1 MENLNETIFG
11 VIIIL
16 IVFIWT
22 VNNIIIYSNI
32 SEEKEMENLLNNY
45 AKIICQQIIYTKEF
59 KNPSDDPQNY
69 GIKKNIKIYIQ
80 VKEIEYTNE
89 GIKENILFESSK
101 KPLINK
107 GEYVGAYIDKTLI
120 IVRVVVYV

>member
-32 SEEKEMENLLNNY
+32 SEEKELESLLNNY
-45 AKIICQQIIYTKEF
+45 AKIICQQIIYNKEF
-59 KNPSDDPQNY
+59 RNPSEDPQNY
-69 GIKKNIKIYIQ
+69 GIKENIKIYIQ

>member
-11 VIIIL
+11 VIIVL

-32 SEEKEMENLLNNY
+32 SEEKELESLLNNY
-45 AKIICQQIIYTKEF
+45 AKIICQQIIYNKEF
-59 KNPSDDPQNY
+59 RNPSEDPQNY
-69 GIKKNIKIYIQ
+69 GIKENIKIYIQ